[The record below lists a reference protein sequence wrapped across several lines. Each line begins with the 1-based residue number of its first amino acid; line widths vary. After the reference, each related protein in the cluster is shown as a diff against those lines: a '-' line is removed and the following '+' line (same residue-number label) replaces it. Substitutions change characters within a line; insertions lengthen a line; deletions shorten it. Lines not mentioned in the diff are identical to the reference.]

1 MKTAESRTRCRMP
14 MPVFVI
20 LGHSTQ
26 HQTKG
31 NIIIDNQSCSPLSL
45 IDALTSEKDVPLDT
59 VNESVVYY
67 CFFMLVDSG

>member
-45 IDALTSEKDVPLDT
+45 IEKDVPLDM

-67 CFFMLVDSG
+67 CFFMLVDSE